1 MESLSYP
8 YNYSLVTKYHPKEQ
22 GKVVER
28 TLRDETPSFL
38 PAQDGGVS
46 PAPVYLHPWIK
57 RGASPAVTGLSGAL
71 PL

>member
-8 YNYSLVTKYHPKEQ
+8 HNYSLVTKYHPKEQ

-38 PAQDGGVS
+38 PAQGGRVS
-46 PAPVYLHPWIK
+46 PAPVYLHP
-57 RGASPAVTGLSGAL
+57 RLNEELL
-71 PL
+71 PQ